1 MVVCFVLEWQI
12 ACVRAV
18 KFPVKIPVIHWCN
31 NPCCRS
37 AHREDPGGSHVSSCR
52 SLCPARPACVSHTL
66 PPDAEEGVCV
76 WGLQVS
82 IHPEQLSLSDL
93 DTHSRH
99 WMTYDWLVLQKDQ
112 ACDHCVLLLLLPLAD
127 LAHCYRATFPKKKK
141 TTDYGRSEFIM
152 KKQASQFPYRPIFN
166 ISDRC
171 LFSVSN
177 QIVYF
182 SCLCPQLFKNISL
195 TPSLPLIH
203 HSTYR
208 GHEEVSVWVVFL
220 CFLLCDISFLI

>member
-1 MVVCFVLEWQI
+1 M
-12 ACVRAV
+12 
-18 KFPVKIPVIHWCN
+18 
-31 NPCCRS
+31 
-37 AHREDPGGSHVSSCR
+37 
-52 SLCPARPACVSHTL
+52 
-66 PPDAEEGVCV
+66 
-76 WGLQVS
+76 
-82 IHPEQLSLSDL
+82 LSLSSQRGSGGL
-93 DTHSRH
+93 TC
-99 WMTYDWLVLQKDQ
+99 LI
-112 ACDHCVLLLLLPLAD
+112 LPLPVPCAARMCQPHTSSRCRGGCLCVRSTGLHTSRAAIAVWSGYTQQTLND
-127 LAHCYRATFPKKKK
+127 LWLAGSSKGPGLWPLCAAAAAAAGWPRSLLQSNISKKKK

-220 CFLLCDISFLI
+220 CFLLCDISLLI